1 MIMIAAAFARVLLQR
16 SVLVLLA
23 WTAATHPTNALHHR
37 VGNSRCVLQ
46 QQQQQQRQQQQQQ
59 QQHPSRRR
67 FSVVVVAGA
76 LVSPFPV
83 AAAAAANPVGEA
95 IRRGASSIPGYGPPD
110 VVYPAGFV
118 GRWAVTRQTNDVASE
133 TTRTVSYDMRFL
145 PTTSSEGAATTT
157 AAAIQ
162 DRGYNLVKETAAA
175 NKNNPVRSY
184 EWTETNPNDLRLVLN
199 DGTGMEIKVTKRSTE
214 TTTTTDTVVTSSEF
228 ARITTDRGTIPVIE
242 ARRTLQ
248 KWKMV
253 SANVVEGLE
262 IVYDVGGKLG
272 DPMAMSIITSSSENA
287 GPRVISKSRLHLER
301 IL

>member
-46 QQQQQQRQQQQQQ
+46 QQQQQQ

-83 AAAAAANPVGEA
+83 AAAAANPVGEA

-145 PTTSSEGAATTT
+145 PTTSSEGAAATTA

-214 TTTTTDTVVTSSEF
+214 TTTTTDAVVTSSEF

-248 KWKMV
+248 KWKVV